1 MTLKNSG
8 LVFLPRRTFL
18 VSLLVRHWTS
28 ITSAESPDLMY
39 NFTISAAFHSFSKTD
54 LVFWVTGQHVY
65 LSAKVNGNLVIRA
78 YTPVSSD
85 EEQGYVDLVVKVRCN
100 TFCICK

>member
-8 LVFLPRRTFL
+8 LVFHPRLTFL
-18 VSLLVRHWTS
+18 VSLLVGHFTTNLSYQQNHLTS
-28 ITSAESPDLMY
+28 NI
-39 NFTISAAFHSFSKTD
+39 ISQHKMD
-54 LVFWVTGQHVY
+54 PVFCVTGQHVY

-85 EEQGYVDLVVKVRCN
+85 EDQGYVDLVVKV
-100 TFCICK
+100 

>member
-8 LVFLPRRTFL
+8 LVFHPRLTFL
-18 VSLLVRHWTS
+18 VSLLVGHFTTNLSYQQNHLTS
-28 ITSAESPDLMY
+28 NI
-39 NFTISAAFHSFSKTD
+39 ISQYKMD
-54 LVFWVTGQHVY
+54 PVFCVTGQHVY

-85 EEQGYVDLVVKVRCN
+85 EDQGYVDLVVKV
-100 TFCICK
+100 